1 MPLRHARALN
11 PIRLLLAVLLLGSLL
26 ASCGT
31 DSDTDANVA
40 AVVPVPAST
49 SVATVEPTATPEPE
63 PTATPEPEPTAA
75 PEPEPAAEESAKA
88 ADSNSYDAPGELVV
102 PLPLPPG
109 EPGEI
114 IATEELAIDNAFGHR
129 ILYHSQS
136 VPGDDIAVSGFV
148 VWPKGDPPEG
158 GWPLVAWAH
167 GTTGLGDSCAP
178 SHNAEND
185 ALSLGLVGLGYAV
198 VSTDYEGLG
207 TPGLHPYVVG
217 VSEGRGVLD
226 SVRATQ
232 NLDLPFSER
241 WIAFGHS
248 QGGHAAMF
256 TGQLWPDYA
265 PELDLIGVVAGAP
278 PSQMA
283 ELGDSLIGGDFQG
296 YTVMSVA
303 GLSASYPDLDLAD
316 VMTPD
321 ALAQVDVLE
330 TGCTGEIFDVYNGY
344 TYEEFT
350 AVDDVFELEDWG
362 AALEANDTNR
372 EPVTVPLFILQGGE
386 DEQIPVETTAALFE
400 QLCAFEDQGP
410 TIRKIYPGQTHG
422 GVLTTFAAVPDL
434 IAWTT
439 ARFAGDEAPD
449 ECG

>member
-1 MPLRHARALN
+1 M
-11 PIRLLLAVLLLGSLL
+11 ILGSLC

-31 DSDTDANVA
+31 DADDVA
-40 AVVPVPAST
+40 TVIPVPVST
-49 SVATVEPTATPEPE
+49 SVATVEPTTTPTPEPKKKQPE
-63 PTATPEPEPTAA
+63 STALPESEPES
-75 PEPEPAAEESAKA
+75 AAEVEST
-88 ADSNSYDAPGELVV
+88 SYDAPGGLVV

-109 EPGEI
+109 EPGQI
-114 IATEELAIDNAFGHR
+114 IDTEELTMEAALGQR
-129 ILYHSQS
+129 ILYHSRSAQ
-136 VPGDDIAVSGFV
+136 GDDIAVSGFV
-148 VWPKGDPPEG
+148 AWPEGDPPEG

-185 ALSLGLVGLGYAV
+185 LLALGLVRFGFAV
-198 VSTDYEGLG
+198 VATDYEGLG

-217 VSEGRGVLD
+217 LSEGQGVLD
-226 SVRATQ
+226 SVRAAA
-232 NLDLPFSER
+232 NLDLPISDR
-241 WIAFGHS
+241 WVAFGHS

-265 PELDLIGVVAGAP
+265 PELALIGVVAGAP

-303 GLSASYPDLDLAD
+303 GLSAANPELDLAD
-316 VMTPD
+316 VMSAE

-330 TGCTGEIFDVYNGY
+330 SGCTGEIFDVYNSY

-350 AVDDVFELEDWG
+350 AVDDVFELDDWR
-362 AALEANDTNR
+362 AALESNDTNR
-372 EPVTVPLFILQGGE
+372 EPVTVPLFILQGGD
-386 DEQIPVETTAALFE
+386 DEQIPVETTAALFD
-400 QLCAFEDQGP
+400 QLCQFDEQGP
-410 TIRKIYPGQTHG
+410 TIRKVYPGQTHG

-434 IAWTT
+434 IAWAT
-439 ARFAGDEAPD
+439 ARFAGAAAPD
-449 ECG
+449 ECERP